1 MIRRRLPVW
10 LGAAFAAALVAIPA
24 SAAGNGIQLTPV
36 GRVPF
41 PDRAFVLDLP
51 RQVAASKLKL
61 DVRENGT
68 PVKNATVTPVG
79 ASGIRFGAI
88 LAIDSSLS
96 MKGKPFEAA
105 LAAARA
111 FVAKRASSELVG
123 VLTFNSNMRMVQPL
137 TTSSGQLNGAL
148 TNAPRLAYGT
158 HIFDALE
165 RALTALE
172 RAKVSAG
179 SIVLLSDGADVGSK
193 TTLNAAIER
202 ATRDRVRVFTVGFR
216 STVYEALPLNRLAS
230 ATGGSFTL
238 ATSTGRLAQIY
249 GELSGQLASEYLLQ
263 YRSSAKPGT
272 PIQVTANI
280 AGIGAGAAQYTSPT
294 PSGLK
299 PFHRS
304 LASRFLL
311 STGSLLV
318 MALLA
323 AVLIGGALLRFLRLM
338 PSATVVDRIS
348 GFGAGPTA
356 AAAAEVNEQRRIRAR
371 AVRDP
376 KSIVGKWFTK
386 LEFDFDIGQIKTTP
400 QMFTLSMIA
409 GTILA
414 TIILASIATP
424 LFLLGVLV
432 PIFCMSWVR
441 RRVKKVRDAFADQ
454 LPETLQLL
462 ASALRSGHSL
472 IGALKVVVETAP
484 DPAKRE
490 FGQIVT
496 DDQIG
501 LPIDDSAR
509 RVATR
514 MKSRDMV
521 QVALIA
527 ELQRTAGG
535 NAADVL
541 DVVVATVRERA
552 DVRRLAQTLTVQGR
566 MARWIL
572 TILPVVLTLIM
583 IALLPDVTKPL
594 FTSSIGQI
602 ALVFAALLVC
612 AGSFWIRKIVE
623 IEV

>member
-1 MIRRRLPVW
+1 VIRRRLPVW

-51 RQVAASKLKL
+51 RQINASNLKL
-61 DVRENGT
+61 DVRENGVS
-68 PVKNATVTPVG
+68 VKNATVAPVG

-96 MKGKPFEAA
+96 MKGKSFAAA
-105 LAAARA
+105 LDAARA
-111 FVAKRASSELVG
+111 FVKKRAPSELVG
-123 VLTFNSNMRMVQPL
+123 VLTFNSNTRIVQPL
-137 TTSSGQLNGAL
+137 TTSSGAL
-148 TNAPRLAYGT
+148 TSSLANAPRLAYGT
-158 HIFDALE
+158 HIYDALE

-179 SIVLLSDGADVGSK
+179 SIVLLSDGADVGST
-193 TTLNAAIER
+193 TTLNAAIDR
-202 ATRDRVRVFTVGFR
+202 ATRDRVRIFTVGFR
-216 STVYEALPLNRLAS
+216 SNVYEALPLNRLAS

-238 ATSTGRLAQIY
+238 ATSTARLAQIY
-249 GELSGQLASEYLLQ
+249 AELSGQLASEYLLQ

-272 PIQVTANI
+272 AIQVTANI
-280 AGIGAGAAQYTSPT
+280 EGIGAGAAQYTSPT

-304 LASRFLL
+304 IASRFLL
-311 STGSLLV
+311 SPLSLLV

-323 AVLIGGALLRFLRLM
+323 AVLVGGALLRFLRLM
-338 PSATVVDRIS
+338 PNTTVVDRIS
-348 GFGAGPTA
+348 GFGTTQ
-356 AAAAEVNEQRRIRAR
+356 AAAAEVTEQRRVRAR
-371 AVRDP
+371 AARDP
-376 KSIVGKWFTK
+376 KSLVGKWFTK

-400 QMFTLSMIA
+400 QTFTLGMIVA
-409 GTILA
+409 TILA

-424 LFLLGVLV
+424 LFLLGILV
-432 PIFCMSWVR
+432 PVFFMSWVR
-441 RRVKKVRDAFADQ
+441 RRVKTVRDRFADQ

-472 IGALKVVVETAP
+472 IGALKVVVESAP

-501 LPIDDSAR
+501 LPIDESAR
-509 RVATR
+509 KVATR

-541 DVVVATVRERA
+541 DVVVSTVRERA
-552 DVRRLAQTLTVQGR
+552 DVRRLAKTLTVQGR

-572 TILPVVLTLIM
+572 TVLPIVLTLIM
-583 IALLPDVTKPL
+583 LALLPTVTKPL
-594 FTSSIGQI
+594 FQSSIGQI

>member
-1 MIRRRLPVW
+1 
-10 LGAAFAAALVAIPA
+10 
-24 SAAGNGIQLTPV
+24 
-36 GRVPF
+36 
-41 PDRAFVLDLP
+41 
-51 RQVAASKLKL
+51 
-61 DVRENGT
+61 VRENGV
-68 PVKNATVTPVG
+68 PVKNPTVAPVG

-96 MKGKPFEAA
+96 MKGKSFAAA
-105 LAAARA
+105 LDAARA
-111 FVAKRASSELVG
+111 FVKKRASSELVG
-123 VLTFNSNMRMVQPL
+123 VLTFNSNTRIVQPL
-137 TTSSGQLNGAL
+137 TTSSGAL
-148 TNAPRLAYGT
+148 TSSLANAPRLAYGT
-158 HIFDALE
+158 HIYDALE

-172 RAKVSAG
+172 RGKVSAG
-179 SIVLLSDGADVGSK
+179 SIVLLSDGADVGSQ

-202 ATRDRVRVFTVGFR
+202 ATRDRVRIFTVGFR
-216 STVYEALPLNRLAS
+216 SNVYEALPLNRLAS

-238 ATSTGRLAQIY
+238 ATSTSRLAQIY
-249 GELSGQLASEYLLQ
+249 AELSGQLASEYLLQ
-263 YRSSAKPGT
+263 YRSSANPGT
-272 PIQVTANI
+272 AVQVTANI
-280 AGIGAGAAQYTSPT
+280 TGIGAGAAQYTSPT
-294 PSGLK
+294 ASGLK

-311 STGSLLV
+311 SPGSLLI
-318 MALLA
+318 MSLLA

-338 PSATVVDRIS
+338 PSTTVVDRIS
-348 GFGAGPTA
+348 GFGAGQTA
-356 AAAAEVNEQRRIRAR
+356 AAAAEVNEQRRVRAR
-371 AVRDP
+371 APRDP
-376 KSIVGKWFTK
+376 KSLVGKWFTK

-400 QMFTLSMIA
+400 QTFTLGMIVA
-409 GTILA
+409 TILA
-414 TIILASIATP
+414 TIILAAIATP

-432 PIFCMSWVR
+432 PIFFMSWVR
-441 RRVKKVRDAFADQ
+441 RRVKQVRDAFADQ

-472 IGALKVVVETAP
+472 IGALKVVVESAP
-484 DPAKRE
+484 DPVKRE

-509 RVATR
+509 RVANR

-572 TILPVVLTLIM
+572 TVLPICLTLIM
-583 IALLPDVTKPL
+583 LALLPTVTKPL
-594 FTSSIGQI
+594 FQSSVGQI